1 MFFAIRSTAG
11 TMPVTSERDMAED
24 KGVNVVVPVES
35 VEGFTGVVGELKVIE
50 CRNPQRIRQS
60 RDFRRYRSL

>member
-11 TMPVTSERDMAED
+11 TIPVTSERDMAED
-24 KGVNVVVPVES
+24 KGVNIVVPVES
-35 VEGFTGVVGELKVIE
+35 VEGFTGVIGELKVIE
-50 CRNPQRIRQS
+50 CKDPERLRQI